1 MSETFYSILRL
12 RSSHVST
19 ERKVWLLIV
28 SLLLGATIF
37 VYTGDYAHAYFT
49 RTWLLLIIVFL
60 SLNFVVGVVT
70 FLIVSAYRQR
80 SHLEA
85 GERDNFILGV
95 DALGR
100 TFVSVATLGSILP
113 IFDIPFH
120 QFLTS
125 LSLVAVALVLI
136 FKDNISNF
144 LDGYR
149 LMFSSDLLIGDYI
162 KINDSSKGVIR
173 DISFHHTKLR
183 TDEGNI
189 LSIPNSHLV
198 NGEVTNY
205 SKMRLKRITVRFT
218 VSTKALMPI
227 QAFEE
232 MLVNELTTKFPDIV
246 EADKVFLRIMSLEP
260 DKAECDLEIS
270 VDQYSFKVEKK
281 VTKFVFKTVLE
292 HSVASAE

>member
-1 MSETFYSILRL
+1 MWLFFVTLAFV
-12 RSSHVST
+12 VS
-19 ERKVWLLIV
+19 
-28 SLLLGATIF
+28 GF
-37 VYTGDYAHAYFT
+37 VYYGGYTQPYMPQS
-49 RTWLLLIIVFL
+49 WLVLVIVFL
-60 SLNFVVGVVT
+60 ALNFLVGSVT

-80 SHLEA
+80 SNLEV

-100 TFVSVATLGSILP
+100 TFVAVATFGSILP

-136 FKDNISNF
+136 FKDNIANF

-173 DISFHHTKLR
+173 DISFHTTKLR
-183 TDEGNI
+183 TDDGNI
-189 LSIPNSHLV
+189 LSVPNSHLV
-198 NGEVTNY
+198 NGEVTNL

-218 VSTKALMPI
+218 VPTKALSSLDS
-227 QAFEE
+227 FEE
-232 MLVNELTTKFPDIV
+232 MLVNKLTEKFPEIID
-246 EADKVFLRIMSLEP
+246 ADKIFLRIMALEP
-260 DKAECDLEIS
+260 DKVSCDLEIS

-281 VTKFVFKTVLE
+281 ITKFAYKKVLE
-292 HSVASAE
+292 HMLATAESKE